1 MGGALPFKPVKEQ
14 IEYLKKGVVDLVREE
29 DLQEKLEKSY
39 KSGKPLKIKVG
50 FDPSAPDIHLG
61 HTVLLRKMKHFQDMG
76 HSVIFLIGD
85 FTGLIGDPS
94 GRSKTRPQLSREEIL
109 ANAET
114 YKKQAFKILHP
125 EKTVIDF
132 NSRWLGAMGSYDFVK
147 LAATYTVARMLER
160 DDFAKR
166 YSSGHPISIHE
177 FLYPLAQ
184 GYDSVALEV
193 DGELGG
199 TDQLFNLLV
208 GRDIMKEYGLEPQ
221 FVMTTPLLE
230 GTDGIEKMSKSL
242 GNYIGVEE
250 PPSEIYGKIM
260 SISDELMWKYYELL
274 TDKPVHEIERMK
286 NNVREKQLHPKKAK
300 SDLAKLLVEE
310 LYNHEEA
317 LKAEKEFEKVFVS
330 KDLPEKLQE
339 VFRSPSEKSIWLPKV
354 MVEYGMTKSTGEAR
368 RLIKQGGVYLNNE
381 RIEDVNYELEA
392 SQPAEYILK
401 VGKRRFLKIVI
412 R

>member
-1 MGGALPFKPVKEQ
+1 VSFKPVKEQ
-14 IEYLKKGVVDLVREE
+14 LEYLKKGVVDLVREE
-29 DLQEKLEKSY
+29 ELKERLERSIQT
-39 KSGKPLKIKVG
+39 GRPLRIKVG
-50 FDPSAPDIHLG
+50 FDPSAPDIHFG

-76 HSVIFLIGD
+76 HTVIFLIGD

-125 EKTVIDF
+125 DKTVIDF
-132 NSRWLGAMGSYDFVK
+132 NSRWLGNLSSEGFVK
-147 LAATYTVARMLER
+147 LAAKYTVARMLER

-166 YSSGHPISIHE
+166 YSGGYPISIHE

-184 GYDSVALEV
+184 GYDSVALKV

-221 FVMTTPLLE
+221 IVMTTPLLE
-230 GTDGIEKMSKSL
+230 GTDGVEKMSKSL

-250 PPSEIYGKIM
+250 PPKEIYGKVM

-274 TDKPVHEIERMK
+274 TDKTVQEIEQMK
-286 NNVREKQLHPKKAK
+286 KEIKSKQLHPKNAK
-300 SDLAKLLVEE
+300 SELAKMLIEE
-310 LYNHEEA
+310 MYSKKDA
-317 LKAEKEFEKVFVS
+317 VMAEKEFEKIFVN
-330 KDLPEKLQE
+330 KDLPDHIRE
-339 VFRSPSEKSIWLPKV
+339 VSQPCSEESLWLPKL
-354 MVEYGMTKSTGEAR
+354 MVAQDLAKSTGEAR
-368 RLIKQGGVYLNNE
+368 RLIKQGGVYLNGK
-381 RIEDVNYELEA
+381 RIDDENYELMA
-392 SQPAEYILK
+392 SEPAEYILK
-401 VGKRRFLKIVI
+401 VGKRRFLKILI